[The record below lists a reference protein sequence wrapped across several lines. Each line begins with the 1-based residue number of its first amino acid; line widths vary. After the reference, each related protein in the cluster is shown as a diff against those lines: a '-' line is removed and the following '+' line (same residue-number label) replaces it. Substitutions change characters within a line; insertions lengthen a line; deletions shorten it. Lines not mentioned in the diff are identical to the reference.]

1 MNIAKS
7 LTFSLVAAAA
17 LAAAAGAA
25 NAQAARVK
33 AGMLTCS
40 VAPGK
45 SFVFG
50 STRELNCVFTANDG
64 TTQRYIGEISRY
76 GVDLGF
82 TNAATMMWSVAAG
95 QAKLMPDTLT
105 GTYAGTT
112 AGAATPAAGGAI
124 NALVGGNKNSVMLQ
138 SVSVENT
145 TGWNLAFGVAELK
158 LIRSGPR

>member
-1 MNIAKS
+1 MKTLRTCA
-7 LTFSLVAAAA
+7 LLAAAAA
-17 LAAAAGAA
+17 LATAPGAA
-25 NAQAARVK
+25 FAQAARVK

-64 TTQRYIGEISRY
+64 ATERYIGEISRY
-76 GVDLGF
+76 GVDIGF
-82 TNAATMMWSVAAG
+82 TNAATMMWSVVAG
-95 QAKLMPDTLT
+95 QAKFAPGSLT
-105 GTYAGTT
+105 GTYGGAAAGT
-112 AGAATPAAGGAI
+112 ATPAAGGAI
-124 NALVGGNKNSVMLQ
+124 NALVGGSRNSIMLQ

-158 LIRSGPR
+158 LVKSGPR

>member
-1 MNIAKS
+1 MSIARFVTLAAVS
-7 LTFSLVAAAA
+7 AAAFA
-17 LAAAAGAA
+17 LTAGIAS
-25 NAQAARVK
+25 AQAARVK

-64 TTQRYIGEISRY
+64 TTERYIGEISRY
-76 GVDLGF
+76 GVDIGF

-95 QAKLMPDTLT
+95 QAKFSPNTLT

-112 AGAATPAAGGAI
+112 AASATPAAGGAI
-124 NALVGGNKNSVMLQ
+124 NALLGGNNNSVMLQ